1 MTCPLQHVCD
11 EETDGSQCFIYS
23 WDFVMLG
30 DVMRL
35 WPVQVI
41 MRVELLYG
49 LAGLVGSLVSGHLY
63 LLLGSS
69 LGNGTL
75 LLIASIVLHALS
87 LIQAVVL
94 LKVSVCSP
102 VSFLAPTWGDGSSL
116 CPVSADFRRT
126 PLSFN
131 GMSFLLGEKGSDRRA
146 GGGPQPPLSL
156 QP

>member
-1 MTCPLQHVCD
+1 
-11 EETDGSQCFIYS
+11 
-23 WDFVMLG
+23 ML

-75 LLIASIVLHALS
+75 LLIASVVLHALS

-102 VSFLAPTWGDGSSL
+102 VSFLRGETAPLFVPCLLFVLLTYWLRDEISVHF
-116 CPVSADFRRT
+116 VSFTADFRRT
-126 PLSFN
+126 QFRFYRMCL
-131 GMSFLLGEKGSDRRA
+131 FLLGEKGSDRRV
-146 GGGPQPPLSL
+146 GGGPQPPFSL

>member
-1 MTCPLQHVCD
+1 MP
-11 EETDGSQCFIYS
+11 
-23 WDFVMLG
+23 

-69 LGNGTL
+69 LGNGIL
-75 LLIASIVLHALS
+75 LLIASLVLHALS
-87 LIQAVVL
+87 LLHAAVL

-102 VSFLAPTWGDGSSL
+102 VSAQMGRRLPSCVCSLANPRTTYWLRNEIRAHFVSST
-116 CPVSADFRRT
+116 ADFRRT
-126 PLSFN
+126 QFTPEMCLFY
-131 GMSFLLGEKGSDRRA
+131 
-146 GGGPQPPLSL
+146 
-156 QP
+156 